1 MGAFRNLRIEP
12 FDILGKMRHA
22 KMVSTRTHL
31 VPQTSSAS
39 QQLVGIAHD
48 FELLVNIFEPAY
60 PIQMILFATLD
71 QQRPWR
77 DKRCNVAHVEQT
89 PESRRVIAAAIAVEV
104 Q

>member
-22 KMVSTRTHL
+22 QVVSTRADL
-31 VPQTSSAS
+31 VQKVFVLA
-39 QQLVGIAHD
+39 QQRVGVANDI
-48 FELLVNIFEPAY
+48 ELLVYVRKPTC
-60 PIQMILFATLD
+60 PIQMILLATLD

>member
-22 KMVSTRTHL
+22 QVVSTRADL
-31 VPQTSSAS
+31 VQKVFVLA
-39 QQLVGIAHD
+39 QQRVGVANDI
-48 FELLVNIFEPAY
+48 ELLIYVRKPAGAVEMVFLAALN
-60 PIQMILFATLD
+60 QE
-71 QQRPWR
+71 RPWR